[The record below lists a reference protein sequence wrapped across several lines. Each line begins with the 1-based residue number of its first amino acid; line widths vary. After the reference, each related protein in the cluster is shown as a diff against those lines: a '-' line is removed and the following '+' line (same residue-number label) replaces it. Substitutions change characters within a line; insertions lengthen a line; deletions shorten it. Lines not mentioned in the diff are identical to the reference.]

1 MPRSNTLRPPKRRGI
16 VLIVALFFM
25 FLLALIGT
33 ALIGMVPT
41 EVLSESKNR
50 LDTQAHYAALGGI
63 QHAKSWITYVI
74 TPETNT
80 ANRAYLGDSPSWYN
94 ASFTNA
100 NKIYND
106 PMSAPDGGEFE
117 CKAITAV
124 SIGSKTGLAALGYT
138 AEDIKTDT
146 LILTNQAHPDR
157 VGDDWTV
164 VTTIVPD
171 PETPGGTKGLPGVA
185 YVGGG
190 SAKGSRCYQIISVA
204 LYQGIPKL
212 RAKSTVLE
220 DSFARFAKYT
230 NSQAANSDGSLI
242 AQYVSQA
249 NQTTGPQHTNGYYRL
264 DIDANLWKLPNGQ
277 SAFSGSMTYSGSA
290 AEVATAWNKD
300 GIAYNDGNIAGLTAN
315 KRPFVSNTN
324 SAGVASSTDQVGLTG
339 TRYDRLLAGGQSNIT
354 PVAPIKLPTTTSA
367 IAEAAFGAAQN
378 TIPGLGSEVVLGQGV
393 DGLFVNNDGTKA
405 KGGLYIRGSVN
416 QMMLE
421 VVKGDGLPVTAT
433 AALAT
438 RSTTVN
444 PGIRIQMTKEYT
456 ATVLTSAPVTN
467 PPVTNPPTTVLG
479 STTPGT
485 TAPRVTNPPT
495 TVLGNT
501 TPGTTAPRV
510 TNPPTT
516 VLGNTTPGTTA
527 PRVTNPATTT
537 SVTTVMG
544 STTPA
549 QTLPPPPGGQAVTIP
564 GSTVVRVIVFT
575 TNPATTTG
583 GGVSGGSTRPTVTNP
598 ATTTG
603 GGVSGGSTRPTVTNP
618 ATTTG
623 GGVTGGS
630 TRPTVTNP
638 QTTSPG
644 TTTPAGMVTRKYK
657 PIDRAIEVANIAVT
671 IPAAA
676 TYADGGGLQ
685 WSRSAGNRDD
695 GSGGSVPESI
705 KMSSMTVTQMVSV
718 NPSTGVKSVITGSL
732 VVPTG
737 NIAVMKQAR
746 DNPFVMEVSVLPAPS
761 TSTPIV
767 NGAVYAENDIFNLN
781 GVNARRQTIASN
793 PVGKIV
799 TAAATTNAVNAGH
812 IGIADNILQYGTTK
826 GTKPT
831 NADAG
836 LGIVSN
842 YVNLVGRQG
851 NATNRFNGNQLN
863 PANTA
868 FSGIS
873 IYAVMMAGYSIP
885 LGSDA
890 SRPLA
895 TDSGGGFYA
904 NGGKLINGAYGPQA
918 AWKQNASNSPGV
930 GSDGNEDDAVYGNG
944 LTAFTDAPPV
954 AFFGGLI
961 EGQQKVRGSSA
972 VGGKVGWGDAF
983 TYDQALAN
991 KPPPYFPTNGLVIP
1005 LSYVEERLRW

>member
-74 TPETNT
+74 TPDTT
-80 ANRAYLGDSPSWYN
+80 TGNRAYLGDAPTWFNSK
-94 ASFTNA
+94 FTLA
-100 NKIYND
+100 NRILGD

-117 CKAITAV
+117 CKDITAV
-124 SIGSKTGLAALGYT
+124 TIASKTGLAALGYT
-138 AEDIKTDT
+138 SEDVKADT
-146 LILTNQAHPDR
+146 LVLTNQANPDR
-157 VGDDWTV
+157 IGDDWTV
-164 VTTIVPD
+164 ITTIVPD

-190 SAKGSRCYQIISVA
+190 SPKGSRCYQIVSVA
-204 LYQGIPKL
+204 LFQGIPKL

-230 NSQAANSDGSLI
+230 NSQPQNADGSLI
-242 AQYVSQA
+242 AQYVSGA
-249 NQTTGPQHTNGYYRL
+249 NQVTGPQHTNGYYRL
-264 DIDANLWKLPNGQ
+264 NIDPALWRLPDGQ

-290 AEVATAWNKD
+290 SGEVAAAWNKD
-300 GIAYNDGNIAGLTAN
+300 GVAYAEGNFGSLAAAS
-315 KRPFVSNTN
+315 RPFIDNTN
-324 SAGVASSTDQVGLTG
+324 GAGRASVTDQAGLTG

-354 PVAPIKLPTTTSA
+354 PVAPIKLPTTTSL
-367 IAEAAFGAAQN
+367 IAEAAFGAKQN
-378 TIPGLGSEVVLGQGV
+378 TIPALGSEVVLGQGV
-393 DGLFVNNDGTKA
+393 DGLFVSNDGSKA

-421 VVKGDGLPVTAT
+421 VVKGDGLPVTST
-433 AALAT
+433 AALST

-444 PGIRIQMTKEYT
+444 PGLRLQLTKNYT
-456 ATVLTSAPVTN
+456 ATVPTTAPVTN
-467 PPVTNPPTTVLG
+467 PPVTNPPTTVAG
-479 STTPGT
+479 NTTPGT

-537 SVTTVMG
+537 SATTVMG

-638 QTTSPG
+638 QTTTPGTTIPPG
-644 TTTPAGMVTRKYK
+644 TTT
-657 PIDRAIEVANIAVT
+657 D
-671 IPAAA
+671 
-676 TYADGGGLQ
+676 LQ
-685 WSRSAGNRDD
+685 
-695 GSGGSVPESI
+695 
-705 KMSSMTVTQMVSV
+705 
-718 NPSTGVKSVITGSL
+718 
-732 VVPTG
+732 
-737 NIAVMKQAR
+737 
-746 DNPFVMEVSVLPAPS
+746 
-761 TSTPIV
+761 
-767 NGAVYAENDIFNLN
+767 
-781 GVNARRQTIASN
+781 
-793 PVGKIV
+793 
-799 TAAATTNAVNAGH
+799 TN
-812 IGIADNILQYGTTK
+812 
-826 GTKPT
+826 
-831 NADAG
+831 
-836 LGIVSN
+836 
-842 YVNLVGRQG
+842 
-851 NATNRFNGNQLN
+851 
-863 PANTA
+863 
-868 FSGIS
+868 
-873 IYAVMMAGYSIP
+873 
-885 LGSDA
+885 
-890 SRPLA
+890 
-895 TDSGGGFYA
+895 
-904 NGGKLINGAYGPQA
+904 
-918 AWKQNASNSPGV
+918 
-930 GSDGNEDDAVYGNG
+930 
-944 LTAFTDAPPV
+944 
-954 AFFGGLI
+954 
-961 EGQQKVRGSSA
+961 
-972 VGGKVGWGDAF
+972 
-983 TYDQALAN
+983 
-991 KPPPYFPTNGLVIP
+991 
-1005 LSYVEERLRW
+1005 